1 MILFVR
7 MNDDSV
13 SGDMYLTSV
22 VVSTMNVHIQ
32 QKIHVR
38 SKSFESIFQ
47 ANFIDFIFVGELCG
61 FENFKIELKNKIKNN
76 RKNRHFAIT
85 FCID

>member
-32 QKIHVR
+32 QKNTCDPNHLNQSFKRILSISFLWV
-38 SKSFESIFQ
+38 SFAVLKILKSNS
-47 ANFIDFIFVGELCG
+47 
-61 FENFKIELKNKIKNN
+61 KIK
-76 RKNRHFAIT
+76 
-85 FCID
+85 